1 MPTWAQQILS
11 SIGVAAAVAA
21 IGYIIRLENRMG
33 ALESRKVQTGE
44 KSLPQTKENEK
55 FWETEVAKQSGAG
68 VRRISVPV
76 EFGEPFKRP
85 PQVMVA
91 LKRVDLGDYK
101 SNIHRIGVRAE
112 GIGVKGFDLN
122 IETWFESLVFEVVV
136 SWIAYTE

>member
-1 MPTWAQQILS
+1 
-11 SIGVAAAVAA
+11 
-21 IGYIIRLENRMG
+21 
-33 ALESRKVQTGE
+33 
-44 KSLPQTKENEK
+44 
-55 FWETEVAKQSGAG
+55 
-68 VRRISVPV
+68 VPV

-112 GIGVKGFDLN
+112 SVGVKGFELN
-122 IETWFESLVFEVVV
+122 FETWFESLVYEVVV

>member
-11 SIGVAAAVAA
+11 SIAVAA
-21 IGYIIRLENRMG
+21 IVAAISYVIRLERRMA

-44 KSLPQTKENEK
+44 KSLPQTKENAK
-55 FWETEVAKQSGAG
+55 FWDKALAQQSGPG

-91 LKRVDLGDYK
+91 LKRVDLGDYNY
-101 SNIHRIGVRAE
+101 NIHRVGVRAE
-112 GIGVKGFDLN
+112 GIGVKGFELN
-122 IETWFESLVFEVVV
+122 IETWFESLVFELVV

>member
-1 MPTWAQQILS
+1 MPTWAVQIMS
-11 SIGVAAAVAA
+11 SLGVAAIVAA
-21 IGYIIRLENRMG
+21 VGYVIRLERRMG
-33 ALESRKVQTGE
+33 AVETRKVQTGE

-55 FWETEVAKQSGAG
+55 FWDTEIAKQSGAG

-101 SNIHRIGVRAE
+101 SNIHRIAVRAE
-112 GIGVKGFDLN
+112 SVGVRGFELFF
-122 IETWFESLVFEVVV
+122 ETWFESLVFDVVV
-136 SWIAYTE
+136 SWIAFAE